1 MEIFKKGENEQKN
14 FTAIF
19 FPWKKRSS
27 SPQKKKSKL
36 WLPVFFAFLLFIS
49 FILVSFLGAINMVYT
64 QPEVPIENMK
74 EALST
79 LEQVQDLGLARL
91 GAYEELSWVFL
102 KVFAFLFLFSLF
114 AVFFWPKIFPQGR
127 AFWDLSKK
135 VWLSAKSSLPEK
147 LEKVFQSFRNLFSK
161 K

>member
-1 MEIFKKGENEQKN
+1 MEIFKKGKKEQKD
-14 FTAIF
+14 FSAIF
-19 FPWKKRSS
+19 FPWKKRSLAS
-27 SPQKKKSKL
+27 SKKRNKIWVPFL
-36 WLPVFFAFLLFIS
+36 FAFLLFIS
-49 FILVSFLGAINMVYT
+49 FVLVSFLGAINMVYT

-79 LEQVQDLGLARL
+79 LEQVQDLGFARL
-91 GAYEELSWVFL
+91 GAYEDLSWVFL

-127 AFWDLSKK
+127 AFWDLFKK
-135 VWLSAKSSLPEK
+135 VWLSVKSFLSEK

>member
-1 MEIFKKGENEQKN
+1 MEIFKKEKNGQKN
-14 FTAIF
+14 LMAIF

-27 SPQKKKSKL
+27 SPLKKKSKIWVPL
-36 WLPVFFAFLLFIS
+36 LFAFLLFIS
-49 FILVSFLGAINMVYT
+49 FVLVSFLGAINMVYT

-74 EALST
+74 EALSK

-135 VWLSAKSSLPEK
+135 VWISIKSSLSEK
-147 LEKVFQSFRNLFSK
+147 FQKVSKSFRNLFPK